1 MQMVKHKN
9 VIALFEIYDEP
20 KKMHLVM
27 ELVRGI
33 CVGRTSCLFV
43 LRGGVGGGVGRGAGM
58 CSQVDK
64 SQGPKEG
71 RRRACGREKIG

>member
-1 MQMVKHKN
+1 LARLGPLFLARTPYRPEPLSWSEPLSGPRYRAQREIEIMQMVKHKN

-43 LRGGVGGGVGRGAGM
+43 
-58 CSQVDK
+58 
-64 SQGPKEG
+64 
-71 RRRACGREKIG
+71 